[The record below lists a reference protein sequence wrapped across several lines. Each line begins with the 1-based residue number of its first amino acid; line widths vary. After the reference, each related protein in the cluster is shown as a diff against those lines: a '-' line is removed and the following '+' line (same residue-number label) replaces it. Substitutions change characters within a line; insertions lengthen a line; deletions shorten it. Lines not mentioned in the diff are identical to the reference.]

1 MFRKG
6 GKSVATEIG
15 NRKRVHTTWAGVML
29 YVVTRICLEY
39 LRGTGRLVLSVIW
52 PRRLLC

>member
-15 NRKRVHTTWAGVML
+15 HRKRVHTTWAGVML
-29 YVVTRICLEY
+29 SVVT
-39 LRGTGRLVLSVIW
+39 
-52 PRRLLC
+52 